1 MSEEGEGTE
10 EAREVVMSEKEVNT
24 PYSSGE
30 VIMES
35 FGISEEEVNMNT
47 PVTAYYNLTSSS
59 SSTNLLQ
66 QVSNPDGKISVA
78 IENDGIEANKY
89 GAT

>member
-1 MSEEGEGTE
+1 MNTPIPATHIINFDTLFPLPRCDRYHSAAKEANENVSEEGEGTE

-35 FGISEEEVNMNT
+35 FGIPEEEVNMNT
-47 PVTAYYNLTSSS
+47 PVTA
-59 SSTNLLQ
+59 
-66 QVSNPDGKISVA
+66 
-78 IENDGIEANKY
+78 
-89 GAT
+89 

>member
-35 FGISEEEVNMNT
+35 FGISEEEFNMNT
-47 PVTAYYNLTSSS
+47 PVTDYNLTSSS
-59 SSTNLLQ
+59 SSTHLLQ